1 MTKKIDDESRV
12 RRAYSARGTRGQK
25 MFNFRLDLDLYEQ
38 LQHVQNKGRLVN
50 DAIRAHLQKLGGD

>member
-25 MFNFRLDLDLYEQ
+25 MFNFRLDLDLWEA
-38 LQHVQNKGRLVN
+38 LQGLPNKGRYVN
-50 DAIRAHLQKLGGD
+50 DAIRAYLQK

>member
-25 MFNFRLDLDLYEQ
+25 MFNFRLDLDLWEA
-38 LQHVQNKGRLVN
+38 LHVLPNKGRFVN
-50 DAIRAHLQKLGGD
+50 EAIRAHLQK